1 MKKQQNTAQSNGKK
15 KSPETNPKEKY
26 LYELPDKEFK
36 ITIIKMF
43 NKLRKWWINKIRIP
57 KKRKYKNELNRN
69 FGTENYLNKKFTRGV
84 NEHTSSVRRK
94 KSVNQEKSRKINQR
108 IIKKKV

>member
-15 KSPETNPKEKY
+15 KKKSSETDPKEKY

-43 NKLRKWWINKIRIP
+43 NKLRK
-57 KKRKYKNELNRN
+57 
-69 FGTENYLNKKFTRGV
+69 
-84 NEHTSSVRRK
+84 
-94 KSVNQEKSRKINQR
+94 
-108 IIKKKV
+108 

>member
-43 NKLRKWWINKIRIP
+43 NKLRK
-57 KKRKYKNELNRN
+57 
-69 FGTENYLNKKFTRGV
+69 
-84 NEHTSSVRRK
+84 
-94 KSVNQEKSRKINQR
+94 
-108 IIKKKV
+108 